1 MDFATGSLVGQYV
14 SDDIR
19 IGLHSDMDEDS
30 PESIHI
36 RDFKFGLIIE
46 EKGIFDNFH
55 IDAII
60 GMAFSGFSVNPK
72 VPTIVDAMIA
82 QKLLKNDI
90 FAYYFVME
98 EDTKHGL

>member
-72 VPTIVDAMIA
+72 VPTII
-82 QKLLKNDI
+82 DI